1 MCTISTP
8 EPAPPGLYFHARDYD
23 TFPKP
28 SNGKSV
34 ADVHAVRR
42 SQMVND
48 AFTKLDRL
56 RGALKQLRYMDE
68 TGHIGAVLPHLR
80 QRIIDLQ
87 DQLDDVVGDVDAAL
101 CRYSSPD
108 DDSEPAE
115 ATVPIQDH
123 ETFTPYWYAENL
135 DEIPVKPEGQ
145 WAFTKPEPPSA
156 PSPKDVVA
164 EMNNATL
171 AHRRSELAKQ
181 SQLRWSFGG
190 AR

>member
-8 EPAPPGLYFHARDYD
+8 EPAPPGLYFHAKDYD

-28 SNGKSV
+28 SNGHSV

-68 TGHIGAVLPHLR
+68 TGHIESVLPHLR
-80 QRIIDLQ
+80 KRIIDLQ

-101 CRYSSPD
+101 CRYSSPGGD
-108 DDSEPAE
+108 PEPAE

-123 ETFTPYWYAENL
+123 ENFSLESLTGPGTIHA
-135 DEIPVKPEGQ
+135 D
-145 WAFTKPEPPSA
+145 PPAA
-156 PSPKDVVA
+156 PSPRDVVA
-164 EMNNATL
+164 EMNDATL
-171 AHRRSELAKQ
+171 ARRRAEMAKQ
-181 SQLRWSFGG
+181 SQLRWSSGS
-190 AR
+190 AK